1 MRPLDRWL
9 LSRVRLRVAALV
21 VFATFGSSCAS
32 LDVDEVA
39 GVIGGVGGSPAALS
53 GDEIVRGLKEALTKG
68 STAVVSQLGQ
78 AEGFSADPIAR
89 IPLPDSLQR
98 PAEFAR
104 RVGLGNLFDD
114 LELRL
119 NQAAEEATPKAQAL
133 FVGAIRSMS
142 IDDARGIL
150 TGEDDAATQY
160 FKQETDGELTT
171 QMRPIVD
178 NALAQVG
185 AVSAFNS
192 LVDRV
197 SSVPLAPQINAD
209 LTGYVTDKAK
219 AGIFHYLAAEEK
231 AIRDNPVERTSAI
244 LQRVFGSQR

>member
-1 MRPLDRWL
+1 MRLPAML
-9 LSRVRLRVAALV
+9 L
-21 VFATFGSSCAS
+21 ATLMTAGCAGI
-32 LDVDEVA
+32 DVNEVA
-39 GVIGGVGGSPAALS
+39 GAIGGASSPSSALTS
-53 GDEIVRGLKEALTKG
+53 DEIVRGLKEALTKG

-78 AEGFSADPIAR
+78 AEGFSADPVAR
-89 IPLPDSLQR
+89 IPLPDSLQK

-104 RVGLGNLFDD
+104 KVGLGGMFDD

-133 FVGAIRSMS
+133 FVSAIRGMS

-150 TGEDDAATQY
+150 TGDDDAATQY
-160 FKQETDGELTT
+160 FKRETDTDLTS

-185 AVSAFNS
+185 AVSSFNS

-197 SSVPLAPQINAD
+197 SQVPLAPQINAD
-209 LTGYVTDKAK
+209 LTGYVTDRAK
-219 AGIFHYLAAEEK
+219 DGIFHYLATEEK
-231 AIRDNPVERTSAI
+231 AIRDNPLERTSAI
-244 LQRVFGSQR
+244 LQRVFGN